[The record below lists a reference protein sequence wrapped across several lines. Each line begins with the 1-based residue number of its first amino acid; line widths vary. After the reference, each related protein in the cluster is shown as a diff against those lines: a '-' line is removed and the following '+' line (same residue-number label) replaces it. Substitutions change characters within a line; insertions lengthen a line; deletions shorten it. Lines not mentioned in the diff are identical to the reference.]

1 MIIVFADD
9 QTVEVLPDIGSVRA
23 ECEAVDVESGAFQF
37 FDELGRGLRPRFVTP
52 VSRTP
57 LLFGIGMVSGG
68 NFELDL
74 DERDDGSAFATALA
88 NAVVIEPNPW
98 FTTIE
103 DLASFVTENR
113 KRAKP

>member
-1 MIIVFADD
+1 TLSAFRLFVFYWRNYLPALKKARSTWTDFEATSSPEMIIESADD
-9 QTVEVLPDIGSVRA
+9 QTVAVLADMESVRA

-74 DERDDGSAFATALA
+74 DE
-88 NAVVIEPNPW
+88 
-98 FTTIE
+98 
-103 DLASFVTENR
+103 
-113 KRAKP
+113 